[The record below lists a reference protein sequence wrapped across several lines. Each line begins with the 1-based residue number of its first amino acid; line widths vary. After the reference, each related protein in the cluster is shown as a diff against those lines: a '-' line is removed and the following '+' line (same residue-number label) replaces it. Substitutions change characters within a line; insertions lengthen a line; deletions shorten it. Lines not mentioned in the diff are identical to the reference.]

1 MNSPPKEVEEAK
13 EIKSP
18 SPPDKSKAIQ
28 VDASPKSIIKSKV
41 LKVSRLNAALSQS
54 RKAAAATTQKRLE
67 HGKKL
72 LRERIDRLQIEFE
85 QMDNRE
91 PLVPLQQLL
100 SPRKDPIKKR
110 RMKPF
115 SPRHS
120 YKQPMLTIYSEMS
133 QYNKLEKMAIPY
145 DKPFYIPV
153 APNSRDNPLRVQS
166 EAEIAKESADFLREL
181 EPPTVASLRKGHF
194 GAKSPLSKRL
204 TRHDLTKMVSLK
216 HQKEGFLE
224 KEQFYENDLS
234 ASKRYGN
241 KSYDPVMNLKEFEKA
256 YIYKKDAANSAV
268 TPVFF
273 GFHAKKKQRVKIFVK
288 EALENQVVEDLYFG
302 EESAATLKKFL
313 DILEKIEKKM
323 ATTKSINTFE
333 KIFKQF
339 DVDDSGELSRGEF
352 VVGLLEL
359 GISVTPSDKKLLF
372 HYFDPNNDGAIT
384 YGEFTW
390 VINNRRSIASKKGK
404 GLQFNAEVKTNK
416 GSSKNLKADV
426 EATQKSMQRLNVA
439 VGENNPF
446 FRDQKVNK
454 QNKSTYDI
462 KRYV

>member
-1 MNSPPKEVEEAK
+1 M
-13 EIKSP
+13 
-18 SPPDKSKAIQ
+18 
-28 VDASPKSIIKSKV
+28 
-41 LKVSRLNAALSQS
+41 
-54 RKAAAATTQKRLE
+54 
-67 HGKKL
+67 
-72 LRERIDRLQIEFE
+72 
-85 QMDNRE
+85 
-91 PLVPLQQLL
+91 
-100 SPRKDPIKKR
+100 
-110 RMKPF
+110 
-115 SPRHS
+115 
-120 YKQPMLTIYSEMS
+120 
-133 QYNKLEKMAIPY
+133 
-145 DKPFYIPV
+145 
-153 APNSRDNPLRVQS
+153 
-166 EAEIAKESADFLREL
+166 
-181 EPPTVASLRKGHF
+181 
-194 GAKSPLSKRL
+194 
-204 TRHDLTKMVSLK
+204 
-216 HQKEGFLE
+216 E

-256 YIYKKDAANSAV
+256 YRYKKDAANSAV

-390 VINNRRSIASKKGK
+390 VLNNRRSIASKKGK